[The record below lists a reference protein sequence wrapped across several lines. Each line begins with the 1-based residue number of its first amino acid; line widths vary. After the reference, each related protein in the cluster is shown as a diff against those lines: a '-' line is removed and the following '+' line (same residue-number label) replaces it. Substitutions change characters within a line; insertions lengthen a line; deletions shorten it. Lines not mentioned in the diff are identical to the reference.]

1 MRDETSDGSTGRARR
16 VERLLEQKAIAVL
29 RTDEPDRLLR
39 VAEALLEGGVSLLEV
54 TMTVPDALSVV
65 RQLKEAFGVQALV
78 GVGSVLNAQM
88 TLEAVQAGAEFVVG
102 PVFRRGMV
110 DTAHQHDVPALPGA
124 LTPTEIQTAHE
135 AGADVVKV
143 FPAKTVGRDYL
154 RTVKAPLPHLNLMP
168 TGGVGLEDAG
178 DWLRAG
184 ASVVGVGSALVG
196 TAVADG
202 DYAQVTRNAWRL
214 RQSVEAAREDR
225 TA

>member
-1 MRDETSDGSTGRARR
+1 MKDNTTDGSSARARR
-16 VERLLEQKAIAVL
+16 VERLLEQKAVAVL
-29 RTDEPDRLLR
+29 RTDEPDRLPY
-39 VAEALLEGGVSLLEV
+39 VAEALVEGGISLLEV

-65 RQLKEAFGVQALV
+65 RQLKEVFGAQALV

-88 TLEAVQAGAEFVVG
+88 TMEAVRAGAEFVVG
-102 PVFRRGMV
+102 PVFRRDVV

-143 FPAKTVGRDYL
+143 FPAKTVGRGYL
-154 RTVKAPLPHLNLMP
+154 RAVKAPLPHLSLMP

-196 TAVADG
+196 TAVSDG
-202 DYAQVTRNAWRL
+202 DYAQVTRNARRL
-214 RQSVEAAREDR
+214 RESVEAAGEDR

>member
-1 MRDETSDGSTGRARR
+1 MKDNTTDGSSARARR
-16 VERLLEQKAIAVL
+16 VERLLEQKAVAVL
-29 RTDEPDRLLR
+29 RTDEPDRLPH
-39 VAEALLEGGVSLLEV
+39 VAEALVEGGISLLEV

-65 RQLKEAFGVQALV
+65 RQLKEVFGGQALV

-88 TLEAVQAGAEFVVG
+88 TMEAVRAGAEFVVG
-102 PVFRRGMV
+102 PIFRRDVV

-143 FPAKTVGRDYL
+143 FPAKTVGQDYL
-154 RTVKAPLPHLNLMP
+154 RAVKAPLPHLSLMP

-196 TAVADG
+196 TAAADG

-214 RQSVEAAREDR
+214 RQSVEAAGEDR